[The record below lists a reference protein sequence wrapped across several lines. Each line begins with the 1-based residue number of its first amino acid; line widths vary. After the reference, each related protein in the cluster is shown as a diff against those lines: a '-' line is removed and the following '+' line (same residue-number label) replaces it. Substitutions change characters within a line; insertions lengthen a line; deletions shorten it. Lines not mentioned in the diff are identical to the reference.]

1 MANVFGTNN
10 SETINA
16 FDGVTNGAD
25 TIFGFGGSDTIYGLG
40 GNDEIKGGGGAD
52 AIYGGPGID
61 TANYSDSG
69 EGVVV
74 SLASGLGF
82 GGTAEGDTL
91 NSIENLTGSAHEDWL
106 VGNAGSNVLTGLEGN
121 DILDGGDGDDTLYGD
136 SGNDTL
142 KGGGGADTL
151 NGGSGSD
158 TATYNSSN
166 AAVFVSL
173 INDVAA
179 GGHAEGDELN
189 SIENLT
195 GSAYGDDLWGNNGAN
210 VLKGLKGDDTL
221 KGYGGADTLW
231 GGEGHDTL
239 YGMDG
244 VDTLRGESGNDYLDG
259 GADGDT
265 MIGGT
270 GHDTYV
276 VDNAGDVVTESA
288 GEGTDLVKT
297 SINYTLGAN
306 VENLE
311 TTKAT
316 GTTNINLTGNSLD
329 NTITG
334 NDGNNAIN
342 GGSGNDTMIG
352 NGGNDTYTV
361 DSFGDTVV
369 EAAADG
375 NDTVYAL
382 VNGYTLAANVE
393 VLSLNAGTALSGYG
407 NTLDNEIYGNA
418 LDNVLDGGAGADDLS
433 GLAGNDTFS
442 FVAGQAQG
450 DTVWDFTGN
459 GAGVGDL
466 LKFDGYGTLAEGA
479 TFTDLGGSQYEVV
492 SADGLTSETLTIYGA
507 VHVNDLVFV

>member
-1 MANVFGTNN
+1 VYGTNN

-25 TIFGFGGSDTIYGLG
+25 TIYGFGGNDTISGLG

-52 AIYGGPGID
+52 AINGGSGID
-61 TANYSDSG
+61 TANYSDSS
-69 EGVVV
+69 EGVLV

-91 NSIENLTGSAHEDWL
+91 TNVENLTGSSHDDWL
-106 VGNAGSNVLTGLEGN
+106 VGNGSSNVLTGLEGN
-121 DILDGGDGDDTLYGD
+121 DILDGGDGADTLYGD

-151 NGGSGSD
+151 NGGSGID
-158 TATYNSSN
+158 TANYNGSD
-166 AAVFVSL
+166 AGVFVSL
-173 INDVAA
+173 YHDTASGGDAA
-179 GGHAEGDELN
+179 GDELN

-195 GSAYGDDLWGNNGAN
+195 GSAHDDVLWGNDGAN
-210 VLKGLKGDDTL
+210 VLKGQAGDDTL

-231 GGEGHDTL
+231 GG
-239 YGMDG
+239 DG
-244 VDTLRGESGNDYLDG
+244 ADYLDG
-259 GADGDT
+259 GTGIDT
-265 MIGGT
+265 MFGGQ
-270 GHDTYV
+270 GNDSYV
-276 VDNAGDVVTESA
+276 VDNAGDVVSESS
-288 GEGTDLVKT
+288 GEGTDLVRT

-306 VENLE
+306 VENLS
-311 TTKAT
+311 TTSAS
-316 GTTNINLTGNSLD
+316 GTSALSLTGNSLA

-334 NDGNNAIN
+334 NDGDNAIN
-342 GGSGNDTMIG
+342 GGGGGDTMIG
-352 NGGNDTYTV
+352 NGGDDIYTV

-382 VNGYTLAANVE
+382 VNGYTLGANVE
-393 VLSLNAGTALSGYG
+393 NLSLNAGTALSGFG
-407 NTLDNEIYGNA
+407 NALDNELYGNA

-433 GLAGNDTFS
+433 GLGGNDTFS
-442 FVAGQAQG
+442 FVAGQAQS

-479 TFTDLGGSQYEVV
+479 SFTDLGGNQYEVT
-492 SADGLTSETLTIYGA
+492 SADGLISETLTIYGA
-507 VHVNDLVFV
+507 VNVNDLVFV